1 MTASPTY
8 LSHMEWYKLIAALH
22 VISMVSFFAGTFH
35 VLRLFMH
42 HKDAEK
48 KFDPERAILIK
59 QFSGMEKFGWYA
71 ITWPSLVLMV
81 LSGAWLLIKNPG
93 LMTESWMYA
102 KLGFSALLIVYHLI
116 NQRLFDR
123 IRTNRLRWSG
133 AGIRLWNLGAVAF
146 LFALVF
152 LVAMKASLGTM
163 WGLLGALFL
172 GIAIAL
178 AVMMYRNKRSA
189 DPGAKEA

>member
-1 MTASPTY
+1 MD
-8 LSHMEWYKLIAALH
+8 WYKLITALH

-35 VLRLFMH
+35 VLRLFIH

-48 KFDPERAILIK
+48 KFDPERAILVK
-59 QFSGMEKFGWYA
+59 QFIKMERFGWYT

-81 LSGAWLLIKNPG
+81 LSGIWLLVKNPG

-102 KLGFSALLIVYHLI
+102 KLGFSALLIVHHLI

-123 IRTNRLRWSG
+123 IRTNRLSWGG
-133 AGIRLWNLGAVAF
+133 AGLRLWNLGAVAF

-152 LVAMKASLGTM
+152 LVAMKSSLGTV
-163 WGLLGALFL
+163 WGLVGALIL

-178 AVMMYRNKRSA
+178 TAMMYRTKRSS
-189 DPGAKEA
+189 GTGTKEA

>member
-1 MTASPTY
+1 
-8 LSHMEWYKLIAALH
+8 MEWYKLIAALH

-35 VLRLFMH
+35 VLRLFIH

-59 QFSGMEKFGWYA
+59 QFSGMERFGWYA

-123 IRTNRLRWSG
+123 IRTNRLRWGG
-133 AGIRLWNLGAVAF
+133 AGIRLWNLAAVAF

-152 LVAMKASLGTM
+152 LVAMKGSLGTM